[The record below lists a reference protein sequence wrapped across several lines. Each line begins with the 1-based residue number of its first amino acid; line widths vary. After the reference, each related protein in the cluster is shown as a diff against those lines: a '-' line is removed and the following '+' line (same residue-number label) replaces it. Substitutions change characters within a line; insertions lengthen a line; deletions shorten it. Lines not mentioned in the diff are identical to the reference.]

1 MKYILALV
9 LLFICPV
16 IAAQKT
22 PLILKSN
29 TRLISIKEGSSF
41 YKDVWEVSPEVKP
54 DVFNANAFKGTQKI
68 VFYSD
73 VDTLAFTV
81 KPNKKYDFIILLNGT
96 EKAHTQ
102 INTYKNNTPN
112 LEPHLSYYNTNPGY
126 RWATDTIP
134 FRLGKDNRIHITGK
148 INDSDT
154 LDLIYD
160 TGAGISAIT
169 KSLIGNRVKVR
180 IDGTTKNRGMD
191 GITEVQTSARN
202 TIKIGSYVWENV
214 PLLAVDYKSKTD
226 FPFDAVL
233 GWMVFEDKIV
243 EIDYDLQ
250 KIILHSSLPKLSG
263 EYSKSEFK
271 LIEGIHYIKVKLV
284 VNGKESETW
293 FDFDTGSNGT
303 AFIGQKFGREN
314 DLNNSM
320 KMLRKNK
327 SKGSVGIAIENKEV
341 LLPKMILGGFE
352 LYQLRMS
359 IQQQE
364 VEGAGINENVGNNIL
379 KRFNAVI
386 DFTHETIYLKPNSL
400 FYSKM

>member
-41 YKDVWEVSPEVKP
+41 YKDIWEVSPEVKP

-126 RWATDTIP
+126 MWATDTIP

-160 TGAGISAIT
+160 TGAG
-169 KSLIGNRVKVR
+169 
-180 IDGTTKNRGMD
+180 
-191 GITEVQTSARN
+191 
-202 TIKIGSYVWENV
+202 
-214 PLLAVDYKSKTD
+214 
-226 FPFDAVL
+226 
-233 GWMVFEDKIV
+233 
-243 EIDYDLQ
+243 
-250 KIILHSSLPKLSG
+250 
-263 EYSKSEFK
+263 
-271 LIEGIHYIKVKLV
+271 
-284 VNGKESETW
+284 
-293 FDFDTGSNGT
+293 
-303 AFIGQKFGREN
+303 
-314 DLNNSM
+314 
-320 KMLRKNK
+320 
-327 SKGSVGIAIENKEV
+327 
-341 LLPKMILGGFE
+341 
-352 LYQLRMS
+352 
-359 IQQQE
+359 
-364 VEGAGINENVGNNIL
+364 
-379 KRFNAVI
+379 
-386 DFTHETIYLKPNSL
+386 
-400 FYSKM
+400 